1 MNPWLDPDN
10 LPDPDDEEWLSEL
23 RDSGL
28 DEEQIEQAQ
37 AQVRFFQDLTP
48 EQRAGQIQQGEDIS
62 MAMSLE
68 GRVVNGPDLL
78 ALAALAAKRDY
89 NRQLHPNTLEDLDPE
104 GTNLLRP
111 ILIHRHIQGEDAP
124 AHMRC
129 LAMLKLVTREAD
141 DPFEATM
148 DVPMEQFLRLHTV
161 SAARRMLGL
170 EPTQGDVERIVSE
183 FWRMIEE
190 GEIEPGEPRLR
201 VLIGGIA

>member
-10 LPDPDDEEWLSEL
+10 LPDPDNEEWLAEL

-37 AQVRFFQDLTP
+37 AQVRFFRDMSP
-48 EQRAGQIQQGEDIS
+48 EQRAGHMQQQEDIS

-68 GRVVNGPDLL
+68 ARVVTAQDLVY
-78 ALAALAAKRDY
+78 LAARASELDY
-89 NRQLHPNTLEDLDPE
+89 NRQLHPNTLTDLDPE
-104 GTNLLRP
+104 GTNLLTP
-111 ILIHRHIQGEDAP
+111 ILIHRHVQGEDAP

-129 LAMLKLVTREAD
+129 RTQIKLVTRDE
-141 DPFEATM
+141 PFEATM
-148 DVPMEQFLRLHTV
+148 DVPMEQFLQLHTI
-161 SAARRMLGL
+161 SAARRMMGL
-170 EPTQGDVERIVSE
+170 EPTEGDVERMVSE

-201 VLIGGIA
+201 VLVGGAS